1 MRVARSLVVIV
12 IVGLFAVGAAFDL
25 RERPQPDRIA
35 SSLSSVTAATGPVTT
50 WFCPGGAG
58 RGGIAEFAVEL
69 ISASHTTRSAT
80 VTAAPDSS
88 GLDLQVSGVES
99 ANAAASSGAR
109 RRGARTQI
117 GPGERVVMSPSD
129 QVPDAL
135 WVGAVVDVD
144 ASDVVVEQVLADGH
158 GGVGRSACLTTTSDR
173 WVVPH
178 GATRVHAEG
187 ERFVVMLLNP
197 FPDFAVAEIEIVA
210 DVGRDS
216 VEGLVIPAGSV
227 AAVDVT
233 GEITVAS
240 SVSLAVHTVSGRL
253 ATSWLQ
259 LVDGPSSGH
268 GTRVATASPELSEL
282 WYLPVAGTRAG
293 RKDVVSVVNRSA
305 DRPAEVDLEIIADDP
320 DIAVN
325 PIQLTIP
332 PERTAV
338 VDLSAEARLNGLDSF
353 TVVVRSLAALAVAS
367 SIHSITDP
375 ALAEGLTAA
384 AAPADAEGAADG
396 DSGPAGGD
404 SAGGEVSDGS
414 PAPADLLAPPVD
426 VVVGTSAMAG
436 ADAAASHWLLPVAV
450 VPGAGLSD
458 AQTSDFSDDVSHVV
472 IINPSEEG
480 IALIELSAGGE
491 TVRSLEL
498 GPLRRARVPLDWLG
512 SGRFVLEVEA
522 TSPVIAASE
531 LVGLTSR
538 TASIGVAASE
548 PVLLSALR

>member
-1 MRVARSLVVIV
+1 MRVARSLVMIV
-12 IVGLFAVGAAFDL
+12 IFGLFAVGAAVDL
-25 RERPQPDRIA
+25 RERPQPDRKA
-35 SSLSSVTAATGPVTT
+35 SSLLSVTAATGPVTT

-88 GLDLQVSGVES
+88 GLDPEASGAES
-99 ANAAASSGAR
+99 ANAAASPGAR
-109 RRGARTQI
+109 RRGVQTQI
-117 GPGERVVMSPSD
+117 GPGERVVISPTD

-144 ASDVVVEQVLADGH
+144 ASDIVVEQVLADEH

-253 ATSWLQ
+253 AASWLQ

-282 WYLPVAGTRAG
+282 WYLPVAGTLAG
-293 RKDVVSVVNRSA
+293 RKDVVSVVNRSG

-320 DIAVN
+320 YIAVN
-325 PIQLTIP
+325 PIQLTVP

-353 TVVVRSLAALAVAS
+353 TVVVRSLAGLPVAA

-384 AAPADAEGAADG
+384 APADAEGAADG
-396 DSGPAGGD
+396 AGEPAGGD
-404 SAGGEVSDGS
+404 SAGGGVSDGS

-426 VVVGTSAMAG
+426 VVVGTSAMVG
-436 ADAAASHWLLPVAV
+436 ADAAARRWLLPVAV

-472 IINPSEEG
+472 IVNPSEEG
-480 IALIELSAGGE
+480 IALIDLSADGE

-538 TASIGVAASE
+538 TASLGVAASE

>member
-1 MRVARSLVVIV
+1 MRVARLLVMIV
-12 IVGLFAVGAAFDL
+12 IVGLLAVGAAVDL
-25 RERPQPDRIA
+25 RERPQPDTTA
-35 SSLSSVTAATGPVTT
+35 SSLLSVTAATGPVTT

-88 GLDLQVSGVES
+88 GLDPGASGAGS
-99 ANAAASSGAR
+99 ANAAASPGAR
-109 RRGARTQI
+109 RRGVRTQI
-117 GPGERVVMSPSD
+117 GPGERVVVSPAD

-144 ASDVVVEQVLADGH
+144 ASDIVVEQVLADEH

-268 GTRVATASPELSEL
+268 GTRVAAASPELSEL

-320 DIAVN
+320 DVAVN

-332 PERTAV
+332 PERTAL
-338 VDLSAEARLNGLDSF
+338 VDLAAEARLNGLDSF
-353 TVVVRSLAALAVAS
+353 TVVVRSLAALPVAA

-384 AAPADAEGAADG
+384 AAPEGAGGEG
-396 DSGPAGGD
+396 DPAGGD
-404 SAGGEVSDGS
+404 SAGGGASDGS
-414 PAPADLLAPPVD
+414 PVPADLLAPPVD

-436 ADAAASHWLLPVAV
+436 ADAAATRWLLPVAV

-472 IINPSEEG
+472 IVNPSEEG
-480 IALIELSAGGE
+480 IALIDLRADGE

-538 TASIGVAASE
+538 TASLGVAASE